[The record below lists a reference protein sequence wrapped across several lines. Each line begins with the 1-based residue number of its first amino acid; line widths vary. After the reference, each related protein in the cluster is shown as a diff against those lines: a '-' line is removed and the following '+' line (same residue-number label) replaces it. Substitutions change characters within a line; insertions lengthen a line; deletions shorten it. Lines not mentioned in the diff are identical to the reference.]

1 MEKTVR
7 KVLSDVGYEGGE
19 FGLGDIKIMNAIR
32 KQSEEIAKCVESGG
46 AGDQGIM
53 FGYAV
58 NETPELMP
66 APILWA
72 NKLAQCI
79 SAARKGGIV
88 EHLGP
93 DGKTQLTFQYEN
105 GKPKRVKT
113 ALVSVQ
119 HSAAVSNKNGKT
131 SEEFKEEIISKII
144 KPCLG
149 EFIDGKTEIVI
160 NPAGSFVSGGPD
172 ADTRLTGRK
181 IIIDTYGGAAPH
193 GGGAF
198 SGKDATKTDRSGAYM
213 ARYIAK
219 NIVASGIAEM
229 CLVQLSYGIGISE
242 PLSVF
247 VDTFFTSKIPDEE
260 IAKMIK
266 ESFRLRRKGLSENS
280 D

>member
-1 MEKTVR
+1 
-7 KVLSDVGYEGGE
+7 
-19 FGLGDIKIMNAIR
+19 
-32 KQSEEIAKCVESGG
+32 
-46 AGDQGIM
+46 M

-79 SAARKGGIV
+79 SAARKGGVV
-88 EHLGP
+88 EHIGP

-131 SEEFKEEIISKII
+131 SEEFKEEIISKIV

-172 ADTRLTGRK
+172 ADTGLTGRK
-181 IIIDTYGGAAPH
+181 IIIDTYGGAALH

-198 SGKDATKTDRSGAYM
+198 SGKDATKTDRSGAYI

-219 NIVASGIAEM
+219 NIVASGIAKK
-229 CLVQLSYGIGISE
+229 CLVQLSYAIGVEE
-242 PLSVF
+242 PVSVF
-247 VDTFFTSKIPDEE
+247 ADTFSTSQIPDEE
-260 IAKMIK
+260 IEKMIK
-266 ESFRLRRKGLSENS
+266 EIFPLTPEGIIGELGLRKPIYYKTAAYGHFGRSGFSCEETNRAEEIKNYFAAKGYRE
-280 D
+280 